1 MTNLPVSGVQ
11 LQAQG
16 SAAYFG
22 DMSKAANATNA
33 FGGSIDAA
41 AKQVRDFS
49 ANVEKHQH
57 KIGALTTRL
66 DEQRKAFGIL
76 EQELDQV
83 TQRYGAS
90 SLQAQKKQ
98 LALDKL
104 SNAIKTAEGH
114 LTGAQ
119 RALANEERALKEA
132 QGVLAT
138 HTAKTVDLG
147 DASERATPPIDKL
160 GDTAK
165 ETGDDFKRAEKD
177 TRSFT
182 DRAGKGISAFSEIAV
197 GALRH
202 VGEIAI
208 DMFRDAGRALI
219 GFGKDSISV
228 AGDFEAGMNR
238 FGAAAGGSLEAAGVK
253 LEDFRDLFIDIGKE
267 LPVST
272 AEVQDAAIE
281 LVKGG
286 LDPLILK
293 TGGLKDAINFAAAAE
308 LGLAD
313 AAIISVKQL
322 GVWTEATATAE
333 EQTAFLAM
341 SQDLMVRA
349 AGAST
354 VNVDSL
360 SRAMN
365 NAGGQARALNLDY
378 RDFVTG
384 VTLIAPAFSSA
395 EQAGTGFNVFLKEL
409 QPNTEPARAAFAE
422 LNLLTAEGNSVFFDA
437 QGRFIGVAAAAEVL
451 KDATTGLTDAKKAEL
466 LQTIFGIDGMVAA
479 NTLIRAGAEGYDI
492 LAQKIDQ
499 ASGVQAAAAA
509 KQAGYNTAMDN
520 FKGSIEA
527 LQITIGSKA
536 LPLLTDLFNN
546 VLAPAVNTITT
557 LTDALSGNQEAFA
570 ELSPTLQEVVKG
582 GQYLAQIIGEATAAF
597 GADGAAGAVAT
608 FGAGLDA
615 ILPGAGQVAG
625 VIADIIDTAQGV
637 VSSLQAAGAEGG
649 AFGGVLSDLGAIWKE
664 YSATVISTA
673 QAIWGIIQSVFG
685 VVRTFLENNG
695 TEIQAFFKE
704 SWDSIYTIIT
714 TALQLIRGIVTG
726 VFLVI
731 RDFLNEHGEDIQHI
745 LKNAWTIISN
755 VIGGALD
762 IIKGVLTAA
771 LKIFQG
777 DWQGAWETIRS
788 MSEGVVKRIWEVIK
802 STLDLIA
809 GFLGTT
815 LSDIGN
821 TWRQNFESYL
831 RITMEMG
838 KRLYAAGSALI
849 TNLWNGAKAEWE
861 RFKGWLD
868 AQWQSVRDMLPGS
881 EPKDTSS
888 PLYGLSDA
896 GQAIFEN
903 VSQGLRKGTPRLL
916 NTVRDSTADLSQVLE
931 RSVSQMGDALTSRLG
946 GILGGIGELFNP
958 TSAKSPLADLLASG
972 EAATANI
979 TEGIETGIPDL
990 MRSMDDLT
998 GDLID
1003 AADEMARQAGQ
1014 AFNDALDKELQEA
1027 RDKLPG
1033 SEPKDTSSPFYD
1045 LASVG
1050 VGFITNILGGLRSAL
1065 PDLLAFVTESAE
1077 EMRDI
1082 VTDVTRDIS
1091 RAIADALSGRASG
1104 LRTQAGNLKDLAAFS
1119 DTSDLDAEIK
1129 KTEDERYSI
1138 LLKVNEEMAKGP
1150 DANQTVIDQYME
1162 QIRLLEQRKALLEKT
1177 GKDQAFIAKDLQY
1190 RLDEALRASKQ
1201 FADPKAAAQYY
1212 DLLSRQ
1218 AFEFADLQREY
1229 YDAVAQGDTERMV
1242 RLSDQMSLIDQ
1253 AQQAER
1259 AAFVEGQSG
1268 QENSYLAILEQ
1279 IQEIINNT
1287 SVAGDMPP
1295 FLMQF
1300 FQQMQELLQFAG
1312 GTGAASPPA
1321 TAPQI
1326 WAGAAGNT
1334 SSTVNN
1340 YNLGITSSQS
1350 PAVVQ
1355 QGFWIMQAG
1364 VA

>member
-1 MTNLPVSGVQ
+1 MASLPQSGVV
-11 LQAQG
+11 LVAENANVFFSDMKQAAQSVDAFSDQTER
-16 SAAYFG
+16 SAG
-22 DMSKAANATNA
+22 RVSA
-33 FGGSIDAA
+33 FGEI
-41 AKQVRDFS
+41 VT
-49 ANVEKHQH
+49 
-57 KIGALTTRL
+57 GAFR
-66 DEQRKAFGIL
+66 RAG
-76 EQELDQV
+76 ELV
-83 TQRYGAS
+83 VNF
-90 SLQAQKKQ
+90 
-98 LALDKL
+98 ALD
-104 SNAIKTAEGH
+104 
-114 LTGAQ
+114 
-119 RALANEERALKEA
+119 
-132 QGVLAT
+132 
-138 HTAKTVDLG
+138 
-147 DASERATPPIDKL
+147 
-160 GDTAK
+160 
-165 ETGDDFKRAEKD
+165 
-177 TRSFT
+177 
-182 DRAGKGISAFSEIAV
+182 AGK
-197 GALRH
+197 
-202 VGEIAI
+202 
-208 DMFRDAGRALI
+208 ALI
-219 GFGKDSISV
+219 GFGKDSINV

-272 AEVQDAAIE
+272 SEVQDAAIE

-313 AAIISVKQL
+313 AAVISVKQL

-422 LNLLTAEGNSVFFDA
+422 LNLLTEEGNSVFFDA

-479 NTLIRAGAEGYDI
+479 NTLIQAGAEGYDI

-509 KQAGYNTAMDN
+509 RQAGYNTAMDN

-546 VLAPAVNTITT
+546 VLAPAVNTVTT

-570 ELSPTLQEVVKG
+570 DLSPTLQEVVKG
-582 GQYLAQIIGEATAAF
+582 GQYLAQIVGEATAAF
-597 GADGAAGAVAT
+597 GTDGAAGAVAT

-615 ILPGAGQVAG
+615 ILPGAGRVAD
-625 VIADIIDTAQGV
+625 VIADIIDTAHGV
-637 VSSLQAAGAEGG
+637 VASLQAAGAEGG
-649 AFGGVLSDLGAIWKE
+649 AFGSVLADLGRIWDE
-664 YSATVISTA
+664 YGATVISSA
-673 QAIWGIIQSVFG
+673 QAIWGIVQSVFG

-704 SWDSIYTIIT
+704 SWDSIYVIIT
-714 TALQLIRGIVTG
+714 TALQLIRGIVMG

-745 LKNAWTIISN
+745 LTNAWNIISN

-762 IIKGVLTAA
+762 IIKGLLTAA
-771 LKIFQG
+771 LQIFQG
-777 DWQGAWETIRS
+777 DWSGAWETIRA
-788 MSEGVVKRIWEVIK
+788 MSEAVVKRIWEVIK
-802 STLDLIA
+802 GTLDLIA

-815 LSDIGN
+815 LADIRQ
-821 TWRQNFESYL
+821 TWEQNLQSL
-831 RITMEMG
+831 LQITIDLG

-849 TNLWNGAKAEWE
+849 TNLWDGVKRKWE
-861 RFKGWLD
+861 EFKGWLD
-868 AQWQSVRDMLPGS
+868 EQWQSVRDMLPGS
-881 EPKDTSS
+881 EPRDTSS
-888 PLYGLSDA
+888 PLHGL
-896 GQAIFEN
+896 G
-903 VSQGLRKGTPRLL
+903 
-916 NTVRDSTADLSQVLE
+916 DS
-931 RSVSQMGDALTSRLG
+931 G
-946 GILGGIGELFNP
+946 
-958 TSAKSPLADLLASG
+958 
-972 EAATANI
+972 AA
-979 TEGIETGIPDL
+979 
-990 MRSMDDLT
+990 
-998 GDLID
+998 
-1003 AADEMARQAGQ
+1003 
-1014 AFNDALDKELQEA
+1014 
-1027 RDKLPG
+1027 
-1033 SEPKDTSSPFYD
+1033 
-1045 LASVG
+1045 
-1050 VGFITNILGGLRSAL
+1050 FITNILDGMRDAL

-1104 LRTQAGNLKDLAAFS
+1104 LRTQASNLKDLAAFS
-1119 DTSDLDAEIK
+1119 DTADLDAEIK
-1129 KTEDERYSI
+1129 KTEDERYSAF
-1138 LLKVNEEMAKGP
+1138 LKLNEEIAKGP
-1150 DANQTVIDQYME
+1150 DANQAVIDQYLE
-1162 QIRLLEQRKALLEKT
+1162 QIRLLEQRKALLEQT
-1177 GKDQAFIAKDLQY
+1177 GEDQAFIAKDLQY
-1190 RLDEALRASKQ
+1190 RLDEALKASQQ
-1201 FADPKAAAQYY
+1201 FTDPKAAAQYY

-1229 YDAVAQGDTERMV
+1229 YDAVARGDTERMV
-1242 RLSDQMSLIDQ
+1242 RLSDQMLLIDQ

-1259 AAFVEGQSG
+1259 AAFVEGQAG
-1268 QENSYLAILEQ
+1268 QENAYLAILAQ
-1279 IQEIINNT
+1279 IQEIIDNT
-1287 SVAGDMPP
+1287 SVQGDMPP
-1295 FLMQF
+1295 FLMQIF
-1300 FQQMQELLQFAG
+1300 DQMRELLQFAG
-1312 GTGAASPPA
+1312 GSGTTSPPV

-1340 YNLGITSSQS
+1340 YNLGVTSSQS

-1355 QGFWIMQAG
+1355 QNFAIMQAL
-1364 VA
+1364 AQ